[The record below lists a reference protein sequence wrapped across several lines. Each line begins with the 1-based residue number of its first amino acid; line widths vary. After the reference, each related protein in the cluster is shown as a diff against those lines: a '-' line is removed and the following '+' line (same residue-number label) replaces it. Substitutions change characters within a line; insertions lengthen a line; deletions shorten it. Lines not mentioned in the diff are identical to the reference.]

1 MNVVLI
7 STTDV
12 GSGRSGVLERMVQS
26 VAQAAATRPD
36 MTVSMLLLLQRCPPH
51 WQRSLAESLPPF
63 VRTIAVDDRLSLSA
77 ARNRMLELAAASGLI
92 AESTVVGFPDDDCW
106 YPAGVLEHVIRA
118 FEREPRLDMWF
129 SRYSSTPTPL
139 IEIPQAASAAGA
151 GDVIR
156 NASSNTMFVRGRI
169 LRQGVA
175 FDEAL
180 GVGTRIGGGED
191 TEFALCAHLRGG
203 LSLYLP
209 AEVIGHRDKNPGL
222 RAKYYGG
229 ALIAIARHAG
239 RETRVTAELAR
250 KLAVGVWLVL
260 SRQLPFAAFTQAV
273 AAAVRSRRAA

>member
-12 GSGRSGVLERMVQS
+12 GSGRSGMLDRMVQS
-26 VAQAAATRPD
+26 VAQAIAARPEVP
-36 MTVSMLLLLQRCPPH
+36 VSMLLLLQRCPPH
-51 WQRSLAESLPPF
+51 WQRSLTESLPPF
-63 VRTIAVDDRLSLSA
+63 VRTMAIADRLSLSA
-77 ARNRMLELAAASGLI
+77 ARNRMIERATASGLV

-118 FEREPRLDMWF
+118 FEREPRLDLWF
-129 SRYSSTPTPL
+129 SRYSSTPAPL
-139 IEIPQAASAAGA
+139 IGISQSANAAGPR
-151 GDVIR
+151 DVVR

-169 LRQGVA
+169 VRQGVA

-180 GVGTRIGGGED
+180 GVGTQVGGGED
-191 TEFALCAHLRGG
+191 TEFALRAHLRGG

-239 RETRVTAELAR
+239 RETRVSAELAR

-260 SRQLPFAAFTQAV
+260 SRQLPFIAFTQAV
-273 AAAVRSRRAA
+273 AAAMRSRRAA